1 MFKTYNFNYT
11 EFSINIQNIA
21 YELSVMKKKV
31 KDSEINEKLLKIIK
45 EYQPQAKIKK
55 THIHKYV
62 NIDGEKLCRL
72 C

>member
-1 MFKTYNFNYT
+1 
-11 EFSINIQNIA
+11 
-21 YELSVMKKKV
+21 MKKKV